1 MFNDRLPYDDE
12 YGLLDPMLGDSVVV
26 NGNSLYD
33 YNADLIS
40 YEPVV
45 ATITNDLY
53 KRVGRHSYIINRQTF
68 GNNGIKLR
76 FYIGGMNFQQAQ
88 INCNKVLREL
98 SKDIV
103 VINIGDTEFEYVGV
117 LNSYTVKYTDVYH
130 YYLLEATMVA
140 VKRLPYIVDEF
151 TESQVMDGIIINN
164 EGVINCGVLIA
175 IDGLLT
181 DDSIKIV
188 VNDVEFDI
196 NNFSSYKYHI
206 VDGLD
211 GKVLCDSVEEG
222 VFTDLDSSEFEHA
235 TNNFINTTLVEFP
248 YLVPGDNTISIIC
261 DSNSI
266 SRVIVKYYP
275 LFVI

>member
-1 MFNDRLPYDDE
+1 MFDKPYDDK
-12 YGLLDPMLGDSVVV
+12 YGLTDPLLGDPVTV
-26 NGNSLYD
+26 NGVSLYD

-53 KRVGRHSYIINRQTF
+53 RKVGKHSYIINRQTF

-76 FYIGGMNFQQAQ
+76 FYIGGTNLQQAQ
-88 INCNKVLREL
+88 IKCNKVLLEL

-103 VINIGDTEFEYVGV
+103 VVSIGDTEFEYVGV
-117 LNSYTVKYTDVYH
+117 LNSYTTKYTEVSH
-130 YYLLEATMVA
+130 YYLLEATMIA
-140 VKRLPYIVDEF
+140 VKRLPYVVEEF
-151 TESQVMDGIIINN
+151 TESQVINGIEVNN

-175 IDGLLT
+175 IEGLLT
-181 DDSIKIV
+181 DSDIKIS
-188 VNDVEFDI
+188 VNSVECEI

-206 VDGLD
+206 VDGLN
-211 GKVLCDSVEEG
+211 GKILCDSVEEG
-222 VFTDLDSSEFEHA
+222 IFVDFDSDEFEHA

-248 YLVPGDNTISIIC
+248 YLVPGNNTVSITC
-261 DSNSI
+261 DDGSI
-266 SRVIVKYYP
+266 SRVIVKHYP

>member
-1 MFNDRLPYDDE
+1 MLNKSYDDK
-12 YGLLDPMLGDSVVV
+12 YGLTDPLLGDPVTV
-26 NGNSLYD
+26 NGVSLYD
-33 YNADLIS
+33 YNADLIN

-53 KRVGRHSYIINRQTF
+53 RKVGKHSYIINRQTF

-76 FYIGGMNFQQAQ
+76 FYIGGTNSQQAQ

-103 VINIGDTEFEYVGV
+103 VMNIGDTEFEYVGV
-117 LNSYTVKYTDVYH
+117 LNSYTTKYTEVSH
-130 YYLLEATMVA
+130 YYLLEATMIA
-140 VKRLPYIVDEF
+140 VKRLPYVVEEF
-151 TESQVMDGIIINN
+151 TESQAINGIVINN

-181 DDSIKIV
+181 DDSIKIA
-188 VNDVEFDI
+188 VNNVECDI

-206 VDGLD
+206 IDGLN
-211 GKVLCDSVEEG
+211 GKILCDSVEEG
-222 VFTDLDSSEFEHA
+222 IFVDSDSNEFEHA

-248 YLVPGDNTISIIC
+248 YLVPGNNTVSITC
-261 DSNSI
+261 DDGSI
-266 SRVIVKYYP
+266 SKVIVKHYP